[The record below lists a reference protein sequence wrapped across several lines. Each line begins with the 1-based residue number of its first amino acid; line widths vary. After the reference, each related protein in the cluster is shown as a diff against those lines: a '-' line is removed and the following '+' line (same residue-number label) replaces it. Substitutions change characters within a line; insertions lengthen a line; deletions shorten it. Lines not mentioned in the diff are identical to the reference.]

1 MLESFMLVS
10 YPNFNPVK
18 WQETIERQVK
28 KAKKYS
34 LIEIGFIP
42 ITKNELDTIKSIKN
56 KPQER
61 LAFTLLCLAKFGNAV
76 NPQNNDW
83 TNREDKEIF
92 RMANTQV
99 SVKKQSAMMNSLR
112 NKGLIQYSRIVDN
125 LNTNVLFIDNESEV
139 VLEIEDFRNLGYEY
153 VLYCGEKFFKC
164 ENCGVLVRQNEK
176 NNKKLC
182 NECSKYHPI
191 ETKTIVCQ
199 DCGKE
204 LIIDSK
210 DNQTTR
216 CKECYEIYRKH
227 IINENA
233 KKYYRNKKLN

>member
-1 MLESFMLVS
+1 MLENFMLVS

-18 WQETIERQVK
+18 WQETIEKQVK

-34 LIEIGFIP
+34 LIEIDFIP
-42 ITKNELDTIKSIKN
+42 ITKNELDTIKEIKN

-76 NPQNNDW
+76 NSQNNDW

-92 RMANTQV
+92 RMANIQV
-99 SVKKQSAMMNSLR
+99 SVEKQSAMVNSLR

-139 VLEIEDFRNLGYEY
+139 ILEIEDFRNLGYEY
-153 VLYCGEKFFKC
+153 ALYCGENFFKC

-182 NECSKYHPI
+182 NECSRYRPI
-191 ETKTIVCQ
+191 ETKTIICQ

-204 LIIDSK
+204 VVVDSK
-210 DNQTTR
+210 DNETTR
-216 CKECYEIYRKH
+216 CEECRKIHLKQVRKEQNKR
-227 IINENA
+227 
-233 KKYYRNKKLN
+233 YYNNKK

>member
-1 MLESFMLVS
+1 MLENFMLVS

-34 LIEIGFIP
+34 LIEIDFIP
-42 ITKNELDTIKSIKN
+42 ITKNELDTIKAINN

-76 NPQNNDW
+76 NLQNNDW

-92 RMANTQV
+92 RMANIQV
-99 SVKKQSAMMNSLR
+99 SVEKQSAMVNSLR

-139 VLEIEDFRNLGYEY
+139 ILEIEDFRNLGYEY
-153 VLYCGEKFFKC
+153 ALYCGEKFFKC

-182 NECSKYHPI
+182 NECSRYHPI
-191 ETKTIVCQ
+191 ETKTIICQ

-204 LIIDSK
+204 ITVDGIVK
-210 DNQTTR
+210 
-216 CKECYEIYRKH
+216 
-227 IINENA
+227 
-233 KKYYRNKKLN
+233 NK

>member
-1 MLESFMLVS
+1 MLENFMLVS

-34 LIEIGFIP
+34 LIEIDFIP
-42 ITKNELDTIKSIKN
+42 ITKNELDTIKAINN

-76 NPQNNDW
+76 NLQNNDW

-92 RMANTQV
+92 RMANIQV
-99 SVKKQSAMMNSLR
+99 SVEKQSAMVNSLR

-139 VLEIEDFRNLGYEY
+139 ILEIEDFRNLGYEY
-153 VLYCGEKFFKC
+153 ALHCGEKFFKC

-182 NECSKYHPI
+182 NECSKYRPI
-191 ETKTIVCQ
+191 ETKIIICQ

-204 LIIDSK
+204 IAVDSK
-210 DNQTTR
+210 DNETTR
-216 CKECYEIYRKH
+216 CEECY
-227 IINENA
+227 
-233 KKYYRNKKLN
+233 KKYRTEYYRLKKREQRNKIN

>member
-182 NECSKYHPI
+182 NECSKYQPQ
-191 ETKTIVCQ
+191 ETKITICQ

-204 LIIDSK
+204 VVVDSLNTK
-210 DNQTTR
+210 TIR
-216 CKECYEIYRKH
+216 CEECQRIFRNNYQKELMRK
-227 IINENA
+227 
-233 KKYYRNKKLN
+233 KRSC

>member
-1 MLESFMLVS
+1 MLENFMLVS

-18 WQETIERQVK
+18 WQETIEKQVK

-34 LIEIGFIP
+34 LIEIDFIP
-42 ITKNELDTIKSIKN
+42 ITKNELDTIKEIKN

-99 SVKKQSAMMNSLR
+99 SVKKQSAMMNGLR
-112 NKGLIQYSRIVDN
+112 KKGLIQYSRIVDN

-139 VLEIEDFRNLGYEY
+139 ILEIEDFRNLGYEY
-153 VLYCGEKFFKC
+153 ALYCGENFFKC
-164 ENCGVLVRQNEK
+164 ENCGALVRQNKK

-182 NECSKYHPI
+182 NECSKYQPI
-191 ETKTIVCQ
+191 ETKIITCQ

-204 LIIDSK
+204 IVIKAWDMK
-210 DNQTTR
+210 TKR
-216 CKECYEIYRKH
+216 CEECQYKYIKQYDRERKQ
-227 IINENA
+227 
-233 KKYYRNKKLN
+233 KKNSV

>member
-1 MLESFMLVS
+1 MLENFMLVS

-34 LIEIGFIP
+34 LIEIDFIP
-42 ITKNELDTIKSIKN
+42 ITKNELDTIKAINN

-76 NPQNNDW
+76 NLQNNDW

-92 RMANTQV
+92 RMANIQV
-99 SVKKQSAMMNSLR
+99 SVEKQSAMVNSLR

-139 VLEIEDFRNLGYEY
+139 ILEIEDFRNLGYEY
-153 VLYCGEKFFKC
+153 ALYCGEKFFKC

-182 NECSKYHPI
+182 NECSKYQPLEEKVI
-191 ETKTIVCQ
+191 KCQ
-199 DCGKE
+199 
-204 LIIDSK
+204 
-210 DNQTTR
+210 
-216 CKECYEIYRKH
+216 EC
-227 IINENA
+227 
-233 KKYYRNKKLN
+233 KKLFIVKGIVKNVKRCPECQEKADKERYIKYNQKRK

>member
-1 MLESFMLVS
+1 MLENFMLVS

-34 LIEIGFIP
+34 LIEIDFIP
-42 ITKNELDTIKSIKN
+42 ITKNELDTIKVINN

-76 NPQNNDW
+76 NLQNNDW

-92 RMANTQV
+92 RMANIQV
-99 SVKKQSAMMNSLR
+99 SIKKQSAMMNSLR

-139 VLEIEDFRNLGYEY
+139 ILEIEDFRNLGYEY
-153 VLYCGEKFFKC
+153 ALYCGEKFFKC

-182 NECSKYHPI
+182 NECSKYQPM
-191 ETKTIVCQ
+191 ETKTIICQ

-204 LIIDSK
+204 ITVDGIVKKQIRCPECQKKKQLEWQRNSMK
-210 DNQTTR
+210 KNRNQ
-216 CKECYEIYRKH
+216 KM
-227 IINENA
+227 
-233 KKYYRNKKLN
+233 

>member
-1 MLESFMLVS
+1 MLENFMLVS

-18 WQETIERQVK
+18 WQDTIERQVK

-34 LIEIGFIP
+34 LIEIDFIP

-61 LAFTLLCLAKFGNAV
+61 LAFTLLCLAKFGNVV
-76 NPQNNDW
+76 NSQNNDW

-92 RMANTQV
+92 RMANIQV
-99 SVKKQSAMMNSLR
+99 SVEKQSAMVNSLR

-139 VLEIEDFRNLGYEY
+139 ILEIEDFRNLGYEY
-153 VLYCGEKFFKC
+153 ALYCGEKFFKC
-164 ENCGVLVRQNEK
+164 ENCGVLVKQNEK

-182 NECSKYHPI
+182 NNCSKYHPI
-191 ETKTIVCQ
+191 ETKTIICQ

-204 LIIDSK
+204 INVDARNMTK
-210 DNQTTR
+210 TR
-216 CKECYEIYRKH
+216 CDECYEKYRKEKVA
-227 IINENA
+227 ENVRNYR
-233 KKYYRNKKLN
+233 KRNKM